1 MTGKGIC
8 HICLQEGQENL
19 VFLIS
24 AHESYR
30 GNFQSSQM
38 TDTKLQEASNPLT
51 GMAAIQR
58 QPDRMEN

>member
-1 MTGKGIC
+1 MMGKSRR
-8 HICLQEGQENL
+8 HICLQEGQEDL

-30 GNFQSSQM
+30 GNFKSSQM
-38 TDTKLQEASNPLT
+38 TDTKLQGASNPLT
-51 GMAAIQR
+51 GMTAIQR